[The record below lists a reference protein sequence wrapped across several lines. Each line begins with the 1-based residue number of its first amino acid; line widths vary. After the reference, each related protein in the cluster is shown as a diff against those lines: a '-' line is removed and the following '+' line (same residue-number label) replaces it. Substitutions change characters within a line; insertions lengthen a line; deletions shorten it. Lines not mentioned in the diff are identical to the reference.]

1 MIEKKYLFI
10 GCKPKFSNED
20 QFREYFEQILKEY
33 ERYLLSQLSE
43 RTVRK
48 HTAIISLL
56 IDYLC
61 FDCAVSSFDEITV
74 GMVNSQ
80 FRKWHTSNIQDALE
94 SELKTAV
101 KKFFN
106 FLAQEKSIKNEK
118 VLNSFK
124 K

>member
-1 MIEKKYLFI
+1 MNCLT
-10 GCKPKFSNED
+10 KFSSSDE
-20 QFREYFEQILKEY
+20 FREHFEQVLSDYKC
-33 ERYLLSQLSE
+33 YLSPRFSD

-48 HTAIISLL
+48 HTVIISLL

-61 FDCAVSSFDEITV
+61 FDCAISSFDEITV

-80 FRKWHTSNIQDALE
+80 FRKWHTSKINDALE

-106 FLAQEKSIKNEK
+106 FLAQEKGIRNEK
-118 VLNSFK
+118 VLKSFK

>member
-1 MIEKKYLFI
+1 MD
-10 GCKPKFSNED
+10 CMPKFSNED
-20 QFREYFEQILKEY
+20 QFREYFEEILKEY
-33 ERYLLSQLSE
+33 ERYLLSQLSA

-61 FDCAVSSFDEITV
+61 FDCVVSSFEEITV

-106 FLAQEKSIKNEK
+106 FLAQEKGIKNEK

>member
-1 MIEKKYLFI
+1 MDYTI
-10 GCKPKFSNED
+10 KFENED
-20 QFREYFEQILKEY
+20 QFRECFEAILKEY
-33 ERYLLSQLSE
+33 ERHLLSQFSE

-48 HTAIISLL
+48 HTVIISLL

-61 FDCAVSSFDEITV
+61 FDCGVSNFDEITV

-80 FRKWHTSNIQDALE
+80 FRKWHTSKIQDALE

-106 FLAQEKSIKNEK
+106 FLAQEKGIKNEK
-118 VLNSFK
+118 ILNSFK